1 MLNRK
6 GIEYIG
12 HPPEDACPSPIVLA
26 GPIELNVDFRNLTG
40 DGHALQKNA
49 SKGFMNNLRSICL
62 LLLSFLLVVSGAFG
76 QPANGMI
83 RGVVTDNSGAVVP
96 AATVTLTG
104 SGVERSAQTQA
115 DGTYVFQGLGPGQF
129 TVRMSYPGFAPFE
142 KAVTM
147 TAGGTAQVPVQLTL
161 STEKQEVTVAE
172 SSGPAVSVEPDNNA
186 TALVLKGD
194 DLEALPDDPDDLSD
208 ALQALAGPG
217 AGPNG
222 GSLYIDGFT
231 GGQLPPKESI
241 REIRI
246 NQNPFSAE
254 FDRLG
259 FGRIEI
265 LTKPGTDKFRGNVRF
280 NDSESA
286 LNSRNPFA
294 SNKPSFFNRQVG
306 ANLSGPISKK
316 ASFFVDFNRRDVQN
330 NAITNAVYLD
340 PTSFAQTPITTAV
353 VTPLTNTFIAPRI
366 DYQLTK
372 NNTLTLRFEERV
384 NNQQNNGL
392 GRYNLPP
399 GIDDS
404 ELAYST
410 LGNGQNLTATETAVL
425 SPTMINETR
434 FQFTRNWTATPGN
447 LIPQLNVANEFVTG
461 GNGLG
466 NSYDLT
472 HHYELQN
479 YTSIT
484 KGTHTIRF
492 GGRFR
497 RNSDLNNSPA
507 GFNGEFLFTGGD
519 APVLDANNQV
529 VPGQTEPLTALAQYQ
544 RNLALQAAGFSGAQ
558 IQALGG
564 GPSQYL
570 LQSGLPYVSKV
581 RWDAGPF
588 IQDDWRMRP
597 NLTLSLGLRYEW
609 QNLMS
614 DYGDVAPRIGFAWAP
629 GNARN
634 GRQKTV
640 IRGGF
645 GIFYNRINFAPF
657 EKAFLNN
664 GVNQFQY
671 VVYNPTFQFSPT
683 FNCSAV
689 ASCYSQ
695 LTPGQNQVYY
705 VDPNLRAES
714 DNQAAIGVE
723 RQLPKRTVLSV
734 NYTYTRSNH
743 LLQTVPINTPVPGTY
758 NPLLPKGPTNGVYPY
773 GYAAGD
779 LFEYESGGFLKQNM
793 VMFNLNTQFS
803 RRVSMFVNY
812 TLNFA
817 KDLPATPT
825 DPYDFMLDYGR
836 SNLDRRDNL
845 QVVGSV
851 IGPAGLRFAPFIT
864 IRSGAP
870 YDVLLGQDIF
880 GDTEFNARAA
890 FAPASATCGVNGV
903 VCTQYGNF
911 ATNVNPAQLN
921 NLVPRNY
928 LTMAGLFS
936 INMRV
941 YRVFGFGPTRNGNR
955 AVNGGGQ
962 QGGPGGFNPGGGNFQ
977 GGGGGGGGRGG
988 FGGGFQGGGGG
999 GRGGFGG
1006 GGGRGGRGGA
1016 PGGNETT
1023 DHRFN
1028 LTVGV
1033 DATNILNHFNPGGYQ
1048 GVLTSTQFGQP
1059 TTVNTGFG
1067 GGGFVGGPA
1076 QAGSVANNR
1085 RIELQTRLTF

>member
-1 MLNRK
+1 M
-6 GIEYIG
+6 
-12 HPPEDACPSPIVLA
+12 SV
-26 GPIELNVDFRNLTG
+26 
-40 DGHALQKNA
+40 
-49 SKGFMNNLRSICL
+49 SKGLMNNLRRICFL
-62 LLLSFLLVVSGAFG
+62 FSGFLLSLACAFA
-76 QPANGMI
+76 QPATGTI

-104 SGVERSAQTQA
+104 NGSEKSAQTQA
-115 DGTYVFQGLGPGQF
+115 DGSYAFQGLAPGQF

-142 KAVTM
+142 KAVAVS
-147 TAGGTAQVPVQLTL
+147 AGTLQVPIQLAL
-161 STEKQEVTVAE
+161 SAEKQEVTVE
-172 SSGPAVSVEPDNNA
+172 EVGGPTVSVEPDNNA

-222 GSLYIDGFT
+222 GSIYIDGFT

-265 LTKPGTDKFRGNVRF
+265 LTKPGTDKYRGNVRF

-286 LNSRNPFA
+286 FNSRNPFA
-294 SNKPSFFNRQVG
+294 SNKPSFFNRQFG
-306 ANLSGPISKK
+306 ANFGGPINKK
-316 ASFFVDFNRRDVQN
+316 SSFFVDFNRRDVQN
-330 NAITNAVYLD
+330 NAVTFAQYLD
-340 PTSFAQTPITTAV
+340 PTTLLQTPVTTAV

-366 DYQLTK
+366 DYQLTT
-372 NNTLTLRFEERV
+372 NNTLTMRFEERL
-384 NNQQNNGL
+384 NNQQNVGL

-399 GIDDS
+399 GFGDS
-404 ELAYST
+404 ELAYNS

-434 FQFTRNWTATPGN
+434 FQFTRNYTATPGN
-447 LIPQLNVANEFVTG
+447 LVPQLNVANEFVTG

-484 KGTHTIRF
+484 KGPHTIRF

-497 RNSDLNNSPA
+497 RNSDLNNSPQ
-507 GFNGEFLFTGGD
+507 GFNGEFLFSGGV
-519 APVLDANNQV
+519 APVLDASNQAI
-529 VPGQTEPLTALAQYQ
+529 PGQTVDLKAIDQYQ
-544 RNLALQAAGFSGAQ
+544 RYLQLQAAGFSGPQ

-570 LQSGLPYVSKV
+570 LQAGLPYVSMV
-581 RWDAGPF
+581 RWDVGPF

-609 QNLMS
+609 QNLLS
-614 DYGDVAPRIGFAWAP
+614 DHGDVAPRVGFAWAP
-629 GNARN
+629 GNPRN

-645 GIFYNRINFAPF
+645 GIFYDRLNFAPF

-664 GVNQFQY
+664 GFNQFQY
-671 VVYNPTFQFSPT
+671 TVYNPTFFNLQT
-683 FNCSAV
+683 YQNFNCYQAQV
-689 ASCYSQ
+689 CYSQ
-695 LTPGQNQVYY
+695 LTSGQNQTYY

-723 RQLPKRTVLSV
+723 RQLPRRTVLSV

-743 LLQTVPINTPVPGTY
+743 LLQTVPINTPLPGTY
-758 NPLLPKGPTNGVYPY
+758 NPSLAKGLTNGVYPY
-773 GYAAGD
+773 GYSSGD
-779 LFEYESGGFLKQNM
+779 LFEYESGGFLKQHM

-803 RRVSMFVNY
+803 RRVSMFANY
-812 TLNFA
+812 SLNYA
-817 KDLPATPT
+817 KDLPTTPT
-825 DPYDFMLDYGR
+825 DPYDFLLDYGR
-836 SNLDRRDNL
+836 SNLDRRHNL
-845 QVVGSV
+845 QLVGSV
-851 IGPAGLRFAPFIT
+851 LGPEGLHFAPFIT

-880 GDTEFNARAA
+880 GDTEFNSRAA
-890 FAPASATCGVNGV
+890 FAPMGAACNVNSV
-903 VCTQYGNF
+903 VCTPLGNF
-911 ATNVNPAQLN
+911 ATNVNPGALT

-928 LTMAGLFS
+928 LTQAGMVS

-941 YRVFGFGPTRNGNR
+941 YRVFGFGPTRRGNNAR
-955 AVNGGGQ
+955 ANNGGPD
-962 QGGPGGFNPGGGNFQ
+962 GGPGGFGGQGGFQ
-977 GGGGGGGGRGG
+977 GGGGGGGR
-988 FGGGFQGGGGG
+988 GGFQGGGGG

-1006 GGGRGGRGGA
+1006 GGGRGGRGGGT
-1016 PGGNETT
+1016 PGGNEST

-1033 DATNILNHFNPGGYQ
+1033 EATNVLNHFNPGGYQ

-1067 GGGFVGGPA
+1067 GGGFQGGPA
-1076 QAGSVANNR
+1076 AAGSVANNR

>member
-1 MLNRK
+1 
-6 GIEYIG
+6 
-12 HPPEDACPSPIVLA
+12 
-26 GPIELNVDFRNLTG
+26 
-40 DGHALQKNA
+40 
-49 SKGFMNNLRSICL
+49 LRQICILLYAL
-62 LLLSFLLVVSGAFG
+62 LLCSAGAFAQATG
-76 QPANGMI
+76 GTV

-104 SGVERSAQTQA
+104 NGVQRSAQTQA
-115 DGTYVFQGLGPGQF
+115 DGSYSFEGLASGQF
-129 TVRMSYPGFAPFE
+129 TVRMSYPGFEPFQ
-142 KAVTM
+142 KAVTLSSP
-147 TAGGTAQVPVQLTL
+147 GTVQVAIQLVL

-172 SSGPAVSVEPDNNA
+172 SPGPTVSVEPDNNA

-222 GSLYIDGFT
+222 GSIYIDGFT
-231 GGQLPPKESI
+231 GGQIPPKESI

-265 LTKPGTDKFRGNVRF
+265 LTKPGTDKLRGNIRF
-280 NDSESA
+280 NDSQSEF
-286 LNSRNPFA
+286 NSRNPFA

-306 ANLSGPISKK
+306 ANLGGPLFKK
-316 ASFFVDFNRRDVQN
+316 SSFFVDFNYRSIDN
-330 NAITNAVYLD
+330 NAVTYADYLN
-340 PTSFAQTPITTAV
+340 PTTFVQTPITTAV
-353 VTPLTNTFIAPRI
+353 VTPLYNAFIAPRF
-366 DYQLTK
+366 DYQLST
-372 NNTLTLRFEERV
+372 NNTLTMRFEERW
-384 NNQQNNGL
+384 NNQQNTGL
-392 GRYNLPP
+392 GKYNLPP
-399 GIDDS
+399 GIGDS
-404 ELAYST
+404 ELAYPSVS
-410 LGNGQNLTATETAVL
+410 NSQNLTATETMVI

-434 FQFTRNWTATPGN
+434 FQYTRTWTATPGN
-447 LIPQLNVANEFVTG
+447 LIPELNVANEFVTG

-466 NSYDLT
+466 NSYDLQ
-472 HHYELQN
+472 HHFELQN

-484 KGTHTIRF
+484 KGAHTIRF

-497 RNSDLNNSPA
+497 RNSDLNNSPT
-507 GFNGEFLFTGGD
+507 GFNGQFLFTGGT
-519 APVLDANNQV
+519 APALDASNGIIA
-529 VPGQTEPLTALAQYQ
+529 GQTVSLNALQQYSRYLQ
-544 RNLALQAAGFSGAQ
+544 LQAAGFSPSQ
-558 IQALGG
+558 IQTLGG
-564 GPSQYL
+564 GPNQFL
-570 LQSGLPYVSKV
+570 LQSGLPYVSMV
-581 RWDAGPF
+581 RWDVGPF

-614 DYGDVAPRIGFAWAP
+614 DYADVAPRIGFAWAP
-629 GNARN
+629 GGSRK
-634 GRQKTV
+634 GPQKTV

-645 GIFYNRINFAPF
+645 GIFYDRVNFAPF

-671 VVYNPTFQFSPT
+671 TIYNPTFFNLQT
-683 FNCSAV
+683 YQNFNCYAV
-689 ASCYSQ
+689 EACYSQ
-695 LTPGQNQVYY
+695 LGTGVNQTYY
-705 VDPNLRAES
+705 VDPNLKAES

-743 LLQTVPINTPVPGTY
+743 LLQTVPINTPLPGTY
-758 NPLLPKGPTNGVYPY
+758 NPDEPKGPTNGVYPY

-803 RRVSMFVNY
+803 RRVSMFINY

-817 KDLPATPT
+817 KDLPTTPT

-836 SNLDRRDNL
+836 SNLDRRHNL
-845 QVVGSV
+845 QVVGSAL
-851 IGPAGLRFAPFIT
+851 GPVGLHFAPFIT

-870 YDVLLGQDIF
+870 YDVLAGSDVF
-880 GDTEFNARAA
+880 GDTEINARGA
-890 FAPASATCGVNGV
+890 FAPPGSVCNVNGV
-903 VCTQYGNF
+903 VCTAYGNF
-911 ATNVNPAQLN
+911 DSSATYIANSISSG
-921 NLVPRNY
+921 NLADIVPRNY
-928 LTMAGLFS
+928 LTMAPMFS
-936 INMRV
+936 INLRV

-955 AVNGGGQ
+955 GPNNGGG
-962 QGGPGGFNPGGGNFQ
+962 GGGLGGPGGGNFQ
-977 GGGGGGGGRGG
+977 GGP
-988 FGGGFQGGGGG
+988 GGGGG

-1006 GGGRGGRGGA
+1006 GGRGGRGGGF

-1023 DHRFN
+1023 DRRFN
-1028 LTVGV
+1028 VTVGV
-1033 DATNILNHFNPGGYQ
+1033 EATNVLNHFNPGGYQ
-1048 GVLTSTQFGQP
+1048 SALTSSQFGQP

-1067 GGGFVGGPA
+1067 GGAFVGGPA
-1076 QAGSVANNR
+1076 AAGSVANNR
-1085 RIELQTRLTF
+1085 RIELQSRFTF